1 MSKQEEEE
9 GDKDYLPSHFSY
21 QYLCVFQDEGSH
33 PPRLFQLSNA
43 KGYINVEEIHDFVQ
57 VFIIQA
63 SKCSLCILCGFFFFA
78 FVHLEYRWLDKDS
91 SCL

>member
-1 MSKQEEEE
+1 MSKQGEEE

-57 VFIIQA
+57 VFISRHQ
-63 SKCSLCILCGFFFFA
+63 SLPFVFYVAFFFA

-91 SCL
+91 SPL